1 MFNKI
6 WGARS
11 QGAGPAGDLDAMET
25 RISEIA
31 PRFYRLSTHVPDVAP
46 PAGFTFN
53 QFLIDAEMPLLYHC
67 GPRAMFPMISE
78 AVARIMPLERLRWI
92 SFSHLESDEAG
103 AMNLWL
109 AASPRAEIAHGAI
122 ATMVSLNDMADR
134 PPRTL
139 ADGET
144 IDLGSRV
151 VRYLDTPHVPHGWDA
166 GLMFEEET
174 GTLLCSDLF
183 THVGDPAPLTSDD
196 ILGPAAAAE
205 DAFQEMAL
213 TPALRPTLAR
223 LAALA
228 PKTLAIMH
236 GASYNGDCAAA
247 LNGLGDFYADRI
259 AARLRA

>member
-1 MFNKI
+1 
-6 WGARS
+6 
-11 QGAGPAGDLDAMET
+11 MET
-25 RISEIA
+25 RIAEIA
-31 PRFYRLSTHVPDVAP
+31 PRVYRLSTLVPDVAP

-53 QFLIDAEMPLLYHC
+53 QFLIDADEPLLFHC
-67 GPRAMFPMISE
+67 GPRAMFPLVSA
-78 AVARIMPLERLRWI
+78 AVARITPLERLRWI

-109 AASPRAEIAHGAI
+109 AAAPQAQIAQGAI
-122 ATMVSLNDMADR
+122 GTMVSINDLADR

-144 IDLGSRV
+144 IDLGGRT

-183 THVGDPAPLTSDD
+183 AHIGDPAPVTSED
-196 ILGPAAAAE
+196 ILGPAAIAE
-205 DAFQEMAL
+205 DAFNEMAL
-213 TPALRPTLAR
+213 TPALRPTLRR
-223 LAALA
+223 LAALK

-236 GASYNGDCAAA
+236 GSFFNGDCVAA
-247 LNGLGDFYADRI
+247 LNGLGDFYADRM
-259 AARLRA
+259 AAQLNA